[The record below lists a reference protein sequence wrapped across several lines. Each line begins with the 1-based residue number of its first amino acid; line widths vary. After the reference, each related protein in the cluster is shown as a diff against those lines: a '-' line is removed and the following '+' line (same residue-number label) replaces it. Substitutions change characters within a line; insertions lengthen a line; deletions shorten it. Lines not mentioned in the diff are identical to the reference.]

1 MQTLIAMLIGS
12 GLTVGA
18 KWVVDFLN
26 GKKVLKYGEILSKA
40 YDIIDPLLERNMR
53 GWDGAK
59 VDLALEMAIDS
70 VADGQ
75 LTPDEVKELAIE
87 AGKNWLPNVAAEK
100 VRKFE
105 KLLIEPV
112 QLKAAEIIAKAI
124 DRSENVDQAVG
135 QVKIALTQT

>member
-1 MQTLIAMLIGS
+1 METIIAMLIGS

-26 GKKVLKYGEILSKA
+26 GNKVLKYGEILSKA

-53 GWDGAK
+53 GWDGSK